1 MRMPHREN
9 EAVESIPLVKLRF
22 FSIFCGQAALLAG
35 VLVLIGWWRGLGYLT
50 GVVPGLP
57 TMKPDTASA
66 LALCGASLWLY
77 HTAHASSPRK
87 QALCRW
93 LSRAAAGMVT
103 LIGLSHLIEH
113 IAGISL
119 GVDDLFFQRA
129 LSASQLPN
137 PGRMS
142 AASALGLLLIGAAL
156 LFLHADSRNR
166 RAGSQFPALAG
177 GLIGLAGFLAYL
189 YRVPLLG
196 GPDFYSSMALHTSLL
211 IVMLSL
217 GVLLARP
224 DCGLVAEFASG
235 GLGGLMAR
243 RLLPVVILLPV
254 FLGLTWLY
262 GWRAGFYSAEFTSA
276 LSDISAVILLCVLV
290 WQSTKRLNRLDQQ
303 RRQAEERDL
312 WLAAIVDCS
321 NDAIIGRTVDGTIN
335 SWNKAA
341 ERLYGYRADEALG
354 QPIAMVIP
362 SDRQEEVRDL
372 LAAGHQGCAVER
384 YETVRIRKDGS
395 RVEVSLAQ
403 SPVAGRDGRIM
414 GAATVVHDITQHK
427 RGQTLLRESQ
437 NQLHAV
443 VHSAMDA
450 VIMVDSQQQIVLFNA
465 SAEKMFG
472 YPAAEIRG
480 QPLSR
485 LIPQQYRAAHAD
497 HLRQF
502 GQAGV
507 TSRTIGALN
516 TVRGLRAGGEEFP
529 IEASISQFESAG
541 EKLFTAIVRDVSER
555 QRTEDALRLAQ
566 TQLLSA
572 LEAGSMGTW
581 SWDIL
586 NDSIDWGD
594 PVLKIF
600 GRTREEVADRRAE
613 TFLTFLHPEDRP
625 RIQKALETAVGD
637 GTDYDVE
644 YRNNRPDGALQW
656 IAARGRVERDAQ
668 GRSWRMTGVCMDIT
682 ARKRLEETLLQ
693 AHKMEALGTLA
704 GGVAHDFNNILMAI
718 SGNAQLA
725 MTDLPADHPLQHTLA
740 TIEKATGRATNLVRQ
755 ILTFS
760 RQQVPARRV
769 TPLQPEVEEGV
780 KLLRATLPARIEI
793 RAEYVPGAP
802 SVSADPTQVH
812 QILMNLGA
820 NAAHAAGESSGL
832 VEIRLEGVTVS
843 GDLAQ
848 AAAGLSAGRYTRLS
862 FRDNGRGMDKATLA
876 RIFEPFFTTKAVGQG
891 TGLGLSVVHG
901 IMKNH
906 GGAVTAYSEVGKGTI
921 FRLYFPAA
929 EHSGEPTGGALPAPS
944 EVPLGNG
951 ERILYVDDEE
961 DLVLVIK
968 RRLERMGYVVTG
980 YSDPCQALELFRAR
994 PLDFDAVITD
1004 VSMPRL
1010 PGAELAHAVQQIRP
1024 DVPVIMASG
1033 YLRPED
1039 LEAAARLGIRELIS
1053 KPYDLAELGRALHRI
1068 FAGAL
1073 AGQKT

>member
-1 MRMPHREN
+1 MGVPDRES
-9 EAVESIPLVKLRF
+9 EAIGS
-22 FSIFCGQAALLAG
+22 
-35 VLVLIGWWRGLGYLT
+35 VLV
-50 GVVPGLP
+50 
-57 TMKPDTASA
+57 A
-66 LALCGASLWLY
+66 
-77 HTAHASSPRK
+77 
-87 QALCRW
+87 
-93 LSRAAAGMVT
+93 
-103 LIGLSHLIEH
+103 
-113 IAGISL
+113 
-119 GVDDLFFQRA
+119 
-129 LSASQLPN
+129 
-137 PGRMS
+137 
-142 AASALGLLLIGAAL
+142 
-156 LFLHADSRNR
+156 
-166 RAGSQFPALAG
+166 
-177 GLIGLAGFLAYL
+177 
-189 YRVPLLG
+189 
-196 GPDFYSSMALHTSLL
+196 
-211 IVMLSL
+211 
-217 GVLLARP
+217 
-224 DCGLVAEFASG
+224 
-235 GLGGLMAR
+235 
-243 RLLPVVILLPV
+243 IL
-254 FLGLTWLY
+254 LGLTWLY
-262 GWRAGFYSAEFTSA
+262 GRRGGFYGPEFTSV
-276 LSDISAVILLCVLV
+276 LSDISAVILFCILV
-290 WQSTKRLNRLDQQ
+290 WQITKRLNRLNQQ

-321 NDAIIGRTVDGTIN
+321 TDAIVGRTVAGTIN
-335 SWNKAA
+335 SWNRAS
-341 ERLYGYRADEALG
+341 ERLYGYRADEILG
-354 QPIAMVIP
+354 QSIAMLIP
-362 SDRQEEVRDL
+362 PDRQEEIRDL
-372 LAAGHQGCAVER
+372 LAAGQQGRAVER
-384 YETVRIRKDGS
+384 YETVRVRKDGS
-395 RVEVSLAQ
+395 RVEVSVAQ

-427 RGQTLLRESQ
+427 RDETLLRESQ
-437 NQLHAV
+437 NQLRAV

-450 VIMVDSQQQIVLFNA
+450 VIMVDSREKIILFNA
-465 SAEKMFG
+465 AAEKMFG
-472 YPAAEIRG
+472 FSAAEMQG

-485 LIPQQYRAAHAD
+485 LIPQQYRAAHSS

-502 GQAGV
+502 GQAGI
-507 TSRTIGALN
+507 TSRAMGALN

-541 EKLFTAIVRDVSER
+541 QKLFTAIVRDVSER

-566 TQLLSA
+566 VQLLSA

-581 SWDIL
+581 SWDIP

-600 GRTREEVADRRAE
+600 GRKREEVADRRAQ
-613 TFLTFLHPEDRP
+613 TFLSFLHPQDRP
-625 RIQKALETAVGD
+625 RIQKALETAVRD

-656 IAARGRVERDAQ
+656 IAARGRVECDAQ
-668 GRSWRMTGVCMDIT
+668 GRSWRMTGVCMDVT

-740 TIEKATGRATNLVRQ
+740 TIEKASERATSLVRQ

-769 TPLQPEVEEGV
+769 IPLQPEVEEGV
-780 KLLRATLPARIEI
+780 KLLRAMLPARIEI
-793 RAEYVPGAP
+793 RTEYVPGAP
-802 SVSADPTQVH
+802 TVSADPTQVH

-820 NAAHAAGESSGL
+820 NAAHASGESSGL

-843 GDLAQ
+843 DDVAQ
-848 AAAGLSAGRYTRLS
+848 IAAGLSAGRYTRLS
-862 FRDNGRGMDKATLA
+862 FMDNGRGMDKAILA

-921 FRLYFPAA
+921 FHLYFPAA
-929 EHSGEPTGGALPAPS
+929 EHAAEASGGRPPAPS

-961 DLVLVIK
+961 DVVLVTK

-980 YSDPCQALELFRAR
+980 CSDPCQALERFRAR
-994 PLDFDAVITD
+994 PLDFDALITD

-1010 PGAELAHAVQQIRP
+1010 PGAELALAVQQIRP

-1039 LEAAARLGIRELIS
+1039 FEAATRLGVRELIS

-1073 AGQKT
+1073 AGQKS